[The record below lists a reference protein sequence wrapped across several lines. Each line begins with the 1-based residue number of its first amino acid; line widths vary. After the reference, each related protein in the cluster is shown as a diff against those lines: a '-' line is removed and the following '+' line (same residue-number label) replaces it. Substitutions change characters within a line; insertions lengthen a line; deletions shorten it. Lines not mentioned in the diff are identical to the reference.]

1 MNCWLHKPH
10 AGPLTRTCYHI
21 TVKAEL
27 TRIVRFCLN
36 ADGSLADDAPVA
48 NAFAAWPAIC
58 GLGRYYQLHVTC
70 LGEVDPA
77 TGYLVNITRIDRAVR
92 KSLLPLVAQAA
103 QLDGPVGKLLAD
115 LMRELTRSLDV
126 HVRHVRL
133 QLMPTHGIEMEDHD
147 MNAVLIDQMFDFSA
161 AHRLHS
167 TTLNDAEN
175 RETFGKCNN
184 PSGHGHNYRLRV
196 RVSSPL
202 NPQGG
207 VMPVGSLDELVNR
220 VVIERFDHKHLNLD
234 TAEFAHVNP
243 TVENIAKVIYD
254 LLTDPV
260 RQLGVTLARVTVWE
274 TDKTSATYPA
284 AE

>member
-1 MNCWLHKPH
+1 M
-10 AGPLTRTCYHI
+10 
-21 TVKAEL
+21 KAEL

-36 ADGSLADDAPVA
+36 ADGSLTDDAPVA
-48 NAFAAWPAIC
+48 NAFAAWPDMR

-133 QLMPTHGIEMEDHD
+133 QLMPAHGIEMENHD

-167 TTLNDAEN
+167 PALNDAEN

-196 RVSSPL
+196 SVRSPL
-202 NPQGG
+202 DERGG
-207 VMPVGSLDELVNR
+207 IMSVGSLDELVSR
-220 VVIERFDHKHLNLD
+220 VIIERFDHKHLNLD
-234 TAEFAHVNP
+234 TAEFTHVNP

-254 LLTDPV
+254 LLAGEV
-260 RQLGVTLARVTVWE
+260 KNIGVTLAHVTVWE

-284 AE
+284 TE

>member
-1 MNCWLHKPH
+1 
-10 AGPLTRTCYHI
+10 
-21 TVKAEL
+21 VKAEL

-36 ADGSLADDAPVA
+36 AGGSLADDAPVA
-48 NAFAAWPAIC
+48 NAFAAWPAMR

-103 QLDGPVGKLLAD
+103 QRDSPVAILLAD
-115 LMRELTRSLDV
+115 VLRELTPSLDGQ
-126 HVRHVRL
+126 VRRVRL
-133 QLMPTHGIEMEDHD
+133 QLTPTHGIEMENHD
-147 MNAVLIDQMFDFSA
+147 MNTAIIDQMFDFSA

-167 TTLNDAEN
+167 PTLTDAQN
-175 RETFGKCNN
+175 REIFGKCNN

-196 RVSSPL
+196 AVRAPL
-202 NPQGG
+202 SAQGG
-207 VMPVGSLDELVNR
+207 IMPVGSLDELVGR

-243 TVENIAKVIYD
+243 TVENIAKVIHD
-254 LLTDPV
+254 LLAGEV
-260 RQLGVTLARVTVWE
+260 KNIGVTLTHVTVWE